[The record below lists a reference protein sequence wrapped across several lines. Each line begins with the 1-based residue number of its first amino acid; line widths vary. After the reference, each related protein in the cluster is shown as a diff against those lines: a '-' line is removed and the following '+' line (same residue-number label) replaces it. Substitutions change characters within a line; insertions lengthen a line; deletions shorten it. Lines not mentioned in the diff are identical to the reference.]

1 MRTRGS
7 ASQLQDTREKAV
19 LAMKEG
25 KTPAL
30 VAEVLRVHPASV
42 RKWWKA
48 YQENGSQG
56 IAAKPHPGRPSRLTF
71 KQQARVI
78 GWIRKNPKSFGFS
91 TELWT
96 ARRLAEVIER
106 KFKVRYNHRYLNE
119 WLAARAITPQK
130 PQKRSRERDE
140 QAIKHWT
147 RYRWPCI
154 QNEHAA

>member
-7 ASQLQDTREKAV
+7 ASQLQELREKAV
-19 LAMKEG
+19 LAVQEG

-42 RKWWKA
+42 RKWWNA
-48 YQENGSQG
+48 YQKHGLEG
-56 IAAKPHPGRPSRLTF
+56 IALKPHPGRPSRLTL
-71 KQQARVI
+71 KQQARVLA
-78 GWIRKNPKSFGFS
+78 WIRKNPKSFGFS

-96 ARRLAEVIER
+96 ARRLAQVIER
-106 KFKVRYNHRYLNE
+106 KLKVRYHPRYLNE
-119 WLAARAITPQK
+119 WLAARSITPQK
-130 PQKRSRERDE
+130 PQKRARERDD
-140 QAIKHWT
+140 AVIKRWV

>member
-7 ASQLQDTREKAV
+7 ASSLQETREKAV
-19 LAMKEG
+19 LAVQEG
-25 KTPAL
+25 KTPAF

-48 YQENGSQG
+48 FQKKGSQG
-56 IAAKPHPGRPSRLTF
+56 IAAKPHPGRPSRLTRR
-71 KQQARVI
+71 QQACVLR
-78 GWIRKNPKSFGFS
+78 WIRKNPKSFGFS

-96 ARRLAEVIER
+96 ARRLAQVIQR
-106 KFKVRYNHRYLNE
+106 KFGIQYHPRYLNE
-119 WLAARAITPQK
+119 WLTARSVTPQK
-130 PQKRSRERDE
+130 PQTRAKERDD
-140 QAIKHWT
+140 QAIRHWT